1 MNARNRLAALLA
13 AGSLVMAAAAV
24 TTAAPPTYGVAVV
37 KSANPTSVPSSGG
50 TVVYTVAVHA
60 TGTGFFGTVAVN
72 DDMAGCTLGAPAGDS
87 DLDGNLDPGETWSY
101 TCTVVGAM
109 PGDQN
114 TASVNACHNGSGA
127 CNQTTHDATATSN
140 TVTLGLGPDVTAPPA
155 TLPPTTP
162 PDTAPPATL
171 PPTTPPDTAPP
182 ATLPPTE
189 APATLP
195 PATLPP
201 TTPPDTAAPAT
212 VPPSTAPGT
221 DAPAASATAEPT
233 AGVGDQVDVTPPS
246 SDTAIGGGTAQ
257 PTDRSWMLVLALGML
272 LASILVVNPARPVRE
287 DERQ

>member
-72 DDMAGCTLGAPAGDS
+72 DGMAGCTLGAPAGDS

-182 ATLPPTE
+182 AT
-189 APATLP
+189 
-195 PATLPP
+195 
-201 TTPPDTAAPAT
+201 